1 MDSPDPSLAAWTERL
16 APVAV
21 PVLRATRDQILHWSQ
36 RPDDADAHVLAD
48 LVLRDPLMCLRVL
61 VNVSQ
66 KLGERLLT
74 PVETVTA
81 ALVLTG
87 IEPFFRDF
95 QDLPV
100 LEDRLADQPQALAG
114 ALALV
119 ERSHRAARLAA
130 SFAIHRQDE
139 DVELLHQAALLHDF
153 GHLLL
158 WCEAPPLALEM
169 AARQRQDPNL
179 RSAAVQRD
187 VLGVELE
194 PLAVALMERWGLP
207 PALRELAQPGT
218 AATAGPRTV
227 RLAVQLARHLE
238 SGWHNAALPDD
249 FAEIGNL
256 LNLPANAAASLA
268 RQAL

>member
-1 MDSPDPSLAAWTERL
+1 MASPDESLQAWTARL
-16 APVAV
+16 ASVAV
-21 PVLRATRDQILHWSQ
+21 PVLRTTRDQIEHWRERS
-36 RPDDADAHVLAD
+36 DDADAHVLAD

-66 KLGERLLT
+66 KLGERLAT

-95 QDLPV
+95 QELPV
-100 LEDRLADQPQALAG
+100 LEDRLAGEPLALAG

-130 SFAIHRQDE
+130 AFAIHRQDE

-169 AARQRQDPNL
+169 ASRQRQDPNL

-187 VLGVELE
+187 LLGVEVE
-194 PLAVALMERWGLP
+194 PLALALMERWGLP
-207 PALRELAQPGT
+207 PALRELTQPGASVT
-218 AATAGPRTV
+218 VGPRTV
-227 RLAVQLARHLE
+227 RLAVQLARHLD

-249 FAEIGNL
+249 FAEIGHL
-256 LNLPANAAASLA
+256 LNLPANAAATLA